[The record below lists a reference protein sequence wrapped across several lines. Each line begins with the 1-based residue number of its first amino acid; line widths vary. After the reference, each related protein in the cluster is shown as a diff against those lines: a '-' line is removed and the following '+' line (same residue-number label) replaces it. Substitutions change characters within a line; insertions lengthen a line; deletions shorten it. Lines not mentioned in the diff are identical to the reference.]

1 LEDCAQLA
9 RSHPSVWQA
18 RAFRLAPGL
27 GRRERLEVVVM
38 AAGGGKL
45 AAPLKTTL
53 QAWLSARTQPGV
65 IVTVQDYVRVRF
77 RLTVTV
83 RVRGTVDSQTVKDAV
98 TAALV
103 AAFDEQH
110 RGLGQP
116 LYRGEI
122 YKVVD
127 GVAGVENSSCAISLP
142 WPQSGV
148 DPIDRPQAALIGAAI
163 IALRPGPRQCLVFD
177 AAAFTVITENYEESL
192 A

>member
-1 LEDCAQLA
+1 
-9 RSHPSVWQA
+9 
-18 RAFRLAPGL
+18 
-27 GRRERLEVVVM
+27 M
-38 AAGGGKL
+38 
-45 AAPLKTTL
+45 
-53 QAWLSARTQPGV
+53 
-65 IVTVQDYVRVRF
+65 VTVQDYVRVRF

-83 RVRGTVDSQTVKDAV
+83 RVRSTVDSQTVKDAV
-98 TAALV
+98 TAALTTT
-103 AAFDEQH
+103 FDEQH

-148 DPIDRPQAALIGAAI
+148 APADRPQAALIGAAV
-163 IALRPGPRQCLVFD
+163 IALRPSPRQCLVFD
-177 AAAFTVITENYEESL
+177 ATAFTVMIENYEESL